1 MRLVAVAQPR
11 EHTHHRHE
19 ADEREQVR
27 HASSFSHRQG
37 CGTLADVPEGI
48 EVEQYRRA
56 ADATVGRRVRR
67 VVAPDAWFLKGG
79 LTAEGL
85 AAAVEGARVV
95 GTRRR
100 GKLLLYDLR
109 KGRRDVTVGLR
120 FGMTGR
126 IVVDGGGPIG
136 ELEYGSSR
144 NLAEWERVRFEFDG
158 GGWLAINDP
167 RRLGAVELEP
177 DEDALGPDAFV
188 LTAAELDRV
197 LGASNAPLKA
207 RLMDQAHIAGL
218 GNLLTDEILWR
229 AGLDPARAAGSLD
242 RTERSRLRR
251 TMATVLR
258 QLTDRGGSHMG
269 DLQVARQRGA
279 VCPRDGAPL
288 SRRTIGGRTTYSCP
302 VHQR

>member
-1 MRLVAVAQPR
+1 M
-11 EHTHHRHE
+11 
-19 ADEREQVR
+19 
-27 HASSFSHRQG
+27 
-37 CGTLADVPEGI
+37 PEGI

-56 ADATVGRRVRR
+56 ADTTVGRRVRR

-79 LTAEGL
+79 LTAEAL

-136 ELEYGSSR
+136 ELEYGSAR

-188 LTAAELDRV
+188 LTAAELDTV
-197 LGASNAPLKA
+197 LGSSNAPLKA

-242 RTERSRLRR
+242 RAERGRLRR

-258 QLTDRGGSHMG
+258 QLTDRGGSHLG
-269 DLQVARQRGA
+269 DLQDARQRGA

-288 SRRTIGGRTTYSCP
+288 LRRTIGGRTTYSCP